1 MRITWRG
8 LLLVLMLLAFA
19 GGDAVAQ
26 TGTAGM
32 SGTLGDNM
40 PPVQPPPKPVV
51 PVTPVTKPVT
61 PVTKPVT
68 PVARPVTPVVPQQQV
83 QQTTTLTPVN
93 IAPPPAFRPIFLSSK
108 SSSYDIAPS
117 AKIFE
122 DASKQMSFAQ
132 VIAQFRAGQGTPAS
146 GNPVYLGYTQ
156 HGYWIVFGV
165 FNRNQAKTQWTINFG
180 TRMTGTIGVADRIAV
195 FSDASPDHP
204 LMLDGRLAPYKQQ
217 VKGQER
223 NAVPFNFEPNQ
234 GRIVGVYVEP
244 AAGVPLAID
253 MHLEEP
259 AVFTVAHDQYSL
271 QANVV
276 RAGAAGICILFL
288 VFWFKYRQAAPV
300 CLLAYAVAQYFIF
313 MTSDEIVPRGNNTAA
328 QYMELLHAV
337 AAVSALLLSR
347 LVLFGREKKNK
358 QRSILTGTA
367 AAIAVLAVAG
377 SLIDALSGPINTVL
391 IRLLPVAVPA
401 LITAVGIFTVIKAER
416 AQGIAYTFA
425 WALLLGGAAMTE
437 AASSGISAYSTSGIN
452 FYWMCFVLHLSL
464 LSFSA
469 LRNLTV
475 TEAMH
480 LHDVTEAKR
489 RREEEMEMRKTKEL
503 ADQTRMLGVLQ
514 REKELMADLRNREQE
529 RIQAMRRAKEAADSA
544 NKAKSDFLAVISHE
558 IRTPMTG
565 VMGMIRLLLDT
576 PLNDKQKEYAK
587 TIQYS
592 GDALLTLLN
601 DILDLSKVE
610 EGKMTIENIDFDLNK
625 LAESVVLLMSGR
637 AEEKKIYLKAEL
649 DPECPTA
656 LKGDP
661 TRLRQIML
669 NLISNAIKFTDKGG
683 VTLIIKAHDKTA
695 KKPRIYFGVKDSGI
709 GITEDVQK
717 KLFQPYQQ
725 ADSSTARKFGGTGL
739 GLSICKRLVEA
750 MGSSIQIAS
759 KMGEGTIFY
768 FILSMEYG
776 VGEAQLAAEAAA
788 QGVIPL
794 KLLVVDDNII
804 NQRVVAGLLE
814 KDGHKIVTVGG
825 AEAAMAELKNIAF
838 DVILMDMEM
847 PQIDGVMATQ
857 MIRRLPD
864 PAKSKTTII
873 AMTGNVGKEDIQRCR
888 DAGMDDYISKP
899 VNPEA
904 LRKLLVQFA
913 KKKYPD
919 QQPVMPK
926 PAAVSAVMSTPP
938 AAPAAPAATPPA
950 AEPVNAV
957 PETPAAPPA
966 PAAPAVNMAIFEQQK
981 LFSTDVLGGLK
992 GSLGKDQMDEM
1003 MLGLYEK
1010 TEELIGTAEKAIEA
1024 KDLKALQGAGH
1035 DIKGMTSNF
1044 GLTAISDLGARLE
1057 RQAKENFAIDILAD
1071 IVKKMRP
1078 TYYDTRSI
1086 VEKWMKV

>member
-1 MRITWRG
+1 
-8 LLLVLMLLAFA
+8 MLLAFA
-19 GGDAVAQ
+19 GGSALAQ
-26 TGTAGM
+26 LPPTASGTGGL
-32 SGTLGDNM
+32 SGTLGSSA
-40 PPVQPPPKPVV
+40 PPVAKPVV
-51 PVTPVTKPVT
+51 PVVPVVPVA
-61 PVTKPVT
+61 
-68 PVARPVTPVVPQQQV
+68 PVARPVVPVAQPPVNNGDGGV
-83 QQTTTLTPVN
+83 LTPVN
-93 IAPPPAFRPIFLSSK
+93 IAPPPAFRPIYLSSK

-132 VIAQFRAGQGTPAS
+132 IMAQFRAGQGQPAS
-146 GNPVYLGYTQ
+146 SNPIYLGYTQ
-156 HGYWIVFGV
+156 RGYWIVFGV
-165 FNRNQAKTQWTINFG
+165 FNRNPAKTQWVLNFG
-180 TRMTGTIGVADRIAV
+180 NRMSGTIGVADRIAT
-195 FSDASPDHP
+195 FTDISADQP
-204 LMLDGRLAPYKQQ
+204 LMIDGRLATYKQQ

-234 GRIVGVYVEP
+234 GRIIGVYVEP
-244 AAGVPLAID
+244 AAGVPLALD

-259 AVFTVAHDQYSL
+259 TVFTQAHDQYSL
-271 QANVV
+271 QSNVV
-276 RAGAAGICILFL
+276 RAGAAAVCILYLF
-288 VFWFKYRQAAPV
+288 FWFNYRQATPA
-300 CLLAYAVAQYFIF
+300 CLLAYVVAQYFIF

-328 QYMELLHAV
+328 QYMELLHAAAAV
-337 AAVSALLLSR
+337 AALVLSR
-347 LVLFGREKKNK
+347 QVLFGREKTNK
-358 QRSILTGTA
+358 QRSILTATA
-367 AAIAVLAVAG
+367 IVIAVLAIAG
-377 SLIDALSGPINTVL
+377 SLVGALSGPINTVL
-391 IRLLPVAVPA
+391 IRILPVVVPA
-401 LITAVGIFTVIKAER
+401 LITGLGAYSVLKSER
-416 AQGIAYTFA
+416 AHVLAYTFA
-425 WALLLGGAAMTE
+425 WLLLLGGAVMTE
-437 AASSGISAYSTSGIN
+437 AASSGMSSYSVSGMN
-452 FYWMCFVLHLSL
+452 FYWICFVLHLSV

-469 LRNLTV
+469 LRNLAV
-475 TEAMH
+475 TEAMQ
-480 LHDVTEAKR
+480 LHDATEAKR

-576 PLNDKQKEYAK
+576 PLSDKQKEYAK

-610 EGKMTIENIDFDLNK
+610 EGKMSIENIDFDLNK

-637 AEEKKIYLKAEL
+637 AEEKKIFLKAEL

-725 ADSSTARKFGGTGL
+725 ADTTTARKFGGTGL

-759 KMGEGTIFY
+759 KMGEGTVFY

-776 VGEAQLAAEAAA
+776 VGEAQLAAEAAQA
-788 QGVIPL
+788 GVIPL

-825 AEAAMAELKNIAF
+825 AEAAMDELKNIAF

-847 PQIDGVMATQ
+847 PQIDGVMATH

-864 PAKSKTTII
+864 PGKSKTTII

-888 DAGMDDYISKP
+888 DAGMDDYLSKP
-899 VNPEA
+899 INPEI
-904 LRKLLVQFA
+904 LRKLLIQYG
-913 KKKYPD
+913 KKKYPN
-919 QQPVMPK
+919 QQPVMP
-926 PAAVSAVMSTPP
+926 AAAPVSAVMSTPP
-938 AAPAAPAATPPA
+938 ASPAAPSLAKPADAPARAAAAPA
-950 AEPVNAV
+950 I
-957 PETPAAPPA
+957 PEAPPA
-966 PAAPAVNMAIFEQQK
+966 PAAPPVNMAIFEQQK

>member
-1 MRITWRG
+1 MAQSNG
-8 LLLVLMLLAFA
+8 AAQGVPS
-19 GGDAVAQ
+19 GG
-26 TGTAGM
+26 GGM
-32 SGTLGDNM
+32 SGTLGGSP
-40 PPVQPPPKPVV
+40 PPVAKPVA
-51 PVTPVTKPVT
+51 
-61 PVTKPVT
+61 
-68 PVARPVTPVVPQQQV
+68 PVARPVTPVAPVANNGGV
-83 QQTTTLTPVN
+83 LTPVN
-93 IAPPPAFRPIFLSSK
+93 IAPPPAFRPIYLSSK
-108 SSSYDIAPS
+108 SSSYEIAPS

-132 VIAQFRAGQGTPAS
+132 IMAQFRAGQGEQAG
-146 GNPVYLGYTQ
+146 GNPVYLGYSQ
-156 HGYWIVFGV
+156 RGYWIVFGV
-165 FNRNQAKTQWTINFG
+165 YNRNPAKTQWILDFG
-180 TRMTGTIGVADRIAV
+180 SRLSGTIGVADRVAI
-195 FSDASPDHP
+195 FSDVSADQP
-204 LMLDGRLAPYKQQ
+204 LMIDGRLAQYKQQ

-234 GRIVGVYVEP
+234 GRIIGVYVEP
-244 AAGVPLAID
+244 AAGVPLALD

-259 AVFTVAHDQYSL
+259 PVFTQAHDQYSL
-271 QANVV
+271 QSNVV
-276 RAGAAGICILFL
+276 RAGAAAICILYL
-288 VFWFKYRQAAPV
+288 VFWFNYRQAIPAF
-300 CLLAYAVAQYFIF
+300 LLAYAGAQYFIF

-328 QYMELLHAV
+328 QYMELLHAT
-337 AAVSALLLSR
+337 AAISALALTR
-347 LVLFGREKKNK
+347 LVLFGREKNNR
-358 QRSILTGTA
+358 QRSMLTAVAIG
-367 AAIAVLAVAG
+367 IAVLVAAG
-377 SLIDALSGPINTVL
+377 SLITALSGHINTVL
-391 IRLLPVAVPA
+391 IRLLPVALPA
-401 LITAVGIFTVIKAER
+401 LIAAVGVYSVIRSDR
-416 AQGIAYTFA
+416 AQALAYTFA
-425 WALLLGGAAMTE
+425 WLVLLGGAVMTE
-437 AASSGISAYSTSGIN
+437 LASSGLSDYSTGGVN
-452 FYWMCFVLHLSL
+452 FYWMCFILHLSL

-480 LHDVTEAKR
+480 LHEMTEAKR

-576 PLNDKQKEYAK
+576 PLSDKQKEYAK

-637 AEEKKIYLKAEL
+637 AEEKKIFLKAEL

-725 ADSSTARKFGGTGL
+725 ADATTARKFGGTGL

-759 KMGEGTIFY
+759 KMGEGTVFY

-788 QGVIPL
+788 AGVIPL

-814 KDGHKIVTVGG
+814 KDGHKIITVGG

-864 PAKSKTTII
+864 PSRSKTTII

-899 VNPEA
+899 VNPEV
-904 LRKLLVQFA
+904 LRKLLITYG
-913 KKKYPD
+913 KKKYPN
-919 QQPVMPK
+919 QQPVAPG
-926 PAAVSAVMSTPP
+926 VSAVMSAPPAAPVLAKP
-938 AAPAAPAATPPA
+938 AAPAAPVTAPAAPATPPA
-950 AEPVNAV
+950 AVAPAAI
-957 PETPAAPPA
+957 PETPPAPPA
-966 PAAPAVNMAIFEQQK
+966 PAAPPVNMAIFEQQK
-981 LFSTDVLGGLK
+981 LFSTEVLGGLK

-1010 TEELIGTAEKAIEA
+1010 TEELIGVAEKAIEA

>member
-1 MRITWRG
+1 MAQLPPTASGTGG
-8 LLLVLMLLAFA
+8 L
-19 GGDAVAQ
+19 
-26 TGTAGM
+26 
-32 SGTLGDNM
+32 SGTLGSSA
-40 PPVQPPPKPVV
+40 PPVAKPVV
-51 PVTPVTKPVT
+51 PVVPVVPVA
-61 PVTKPVT
+61 
-68 PVARPVTPVVPQQQV
+68 PVARPVVPVAQPPVNNGDGGV
-83 QQTTTLTPVN
+83 LTPVN
-93 IAPPPAFRPIFLSSK
+93 IAPPPAFRPIYLSSK

-132 VIAQFRAGQGTPAS
+132 IMAQFRAGQGQPAS
-146 GNPVYLGYTQ
+146 SNPIYLGYTQ
-156 HGYWIVFGV
+156 RGYWIVFGV
-165 FNRNQAKTQWTINFG
+165 FNRNPAKTQWVLNFG
-180 TRMTGTIGVADRIAV
+180 NRMSGTIGVADRIAT
-195 FSDASPDHP
+195 FTDISADQP
-204 LMLDGRLAPYKQQ
+204 LMIDGRLATYKQQ

-234 GRIVGVYVEP
+234 GRIIGVYVEP
-244 AAGVPLAID
+244 AAGVPLALD

-259 AVFTVAHDQYSL
+259 TVFTQAHDQYSL
-271 QANVV
+271 QSNVV
-276 RAGAAGICILFL
+276 RAGAAAVCILYLF
-288 VFWFKYRQAAPV
+288 FWFNYRQATPA
-300 CLLAYAVAQYFIF
+300 CLLAYVVAQYFIF

-328 QYMELLHAV
+328 QYMELLHAAAAV
-337 AAVSALLLSR
+337 AALVLSR
-347 LVLFGREKKNK
+347 QVLFGREKTNK
-358 QRSILTGTA
+358 QRSILTATA
-367 AAIAVLAVAG
+367 IVIAVLAIAG
-377 SLIDALSGPINTVL
+377 SLVGALSGPINTVL
-391 IRLLPVAVPA
+391 IRILPVVVPA
-401 LITAVGIFTVIKAER
+401 LITGLGAYSVLKSER
-416 AQGIAYTFA
+416 AHVLAYTFA
-425 WALLLGGAAMTE
+425 WLLLLGGAVMTE
-437 AASSGISAYSTSGIN
+437 AASSGMSSYSVSGMN
-452 FYWMCFVLHLSL
+452 FYWICFVLHLSV

-469 LRNLTV
+469 LRNLAV
-475 TEAMH
+475 TEAMQ
-480 LHDVTEAKR
+480 LHDATEAKR

-576 PLNDKQKEYAK
+576 PLSDKQKEYAK

-610 EGKMTIENIDFDLNK
+610 EGKMSIENIDFDLNK

-637 AEEKKIYLKAEL
+637 AEEKKIFLKAEL

-725 ADSSTARKFGGTGL
+725 ADTTTARKFGGTGL

-759 KMGEGTIFY
+759 KMGEGTVFY

-776 VGEAQLAAEAAA
+776 VGEAQLAAEAAQA
-788 QGVIPL
+788 GVIPL

-825 AEAAMAELKNIAF
+825 AEAAMDELKNIAF

-847 PQIDGVMATQ
+847 PQIDGVMATH

-864 PAKSKTTII
+864 PGKSKTTII

-888 DAGMDDYISKP
+888 DAGMDDYLSKP
-899 VNPEA
+899 INPEI
-904 LRKLLVQFA
+904 LRKLLIQYG
-913 KKKYPD
+913 KKKYPN
-919 QQPVMPK
+919 QQPVMP
-926 PAAVSAVMSTPP
+926 AAAPVSAVMSTPP
-938 AAPAAPAATPPA
+938 ASPAAPSLAKPADAPARAAAAPA
-950 AEPVNAV
+950 I
-957 PETPAAPPA
+957 PEAPPA
-966 PAAPAVNMAIFEQQK
+966 PAAPPVNMAIFEQQK

>member
-1 MRITWRG
+1 LRITWRG
-8 LLLVLMLLAFA
+8 LLLVLVFLAVA
-19 GGDAVAQ
+19 GGNAYAQ
-26 TGTAGM
+26 TPSAPGSSGAAM
-32 SGTLGDNM
+32 SGTLGGSP
-40 PPVQPPPKPVV
+40 PPVAKPVV
-51 PVTPVTKPVT
+51 PVAPVTR
-61 PVTKPVT
+61 PVT
-68 PVARPVTPVVPQQQV
+68 PVAPVANNGV
-83 QQTTTLTPVN
+83 LTPVN
-93 IAPPPAFRPIFLSSK
+93 IAPPPAFRPIYLSSK

-132 VIAQFRAGQGTPAS
+132 IMAQFRAGQGTPAS
-146 GNPVYLGYTQ
+146 GNPIYLGYTQ
-156 HGYWIVFGV
+156 RGYWIVFGV
-165 FNRNQAKTQWTINFG
+165 YNRNPAKTQWVLNFG
-180 TRMTGTIGVADRIAV
+180 NRMSGTIGVADRIAT
-195 FSDASPDHP
+195 FSDISADHP
-204 LMLDGRLAPYKQQ
+204 IMIDGRLAAYKQQ

-234 GRIVGVYVEP
+234 GRIIGVYVEP
-244 AAGVPLAID
+244 AAGVPLALD

-259 AVFTVAHDQYSL
+259 TVFTQAYDQYSL
-271 QANVV
+271 QSNVV
-276 RAGAAGICILFL
+276 RAGAAAVCILYLF
-288 VFWFKYRQAAPV
+288 FWFNYRQAIPA
-300 CLLAYAVAQYFIF
+300 CLLAYVVAQYFIF

-328 QYMELLHAV
+328 QYMELLHA
-337 AAVSALLLSR
+337 AAAIAALGLSR
-347 LVLFGREKKNK
+347 QVLFGRDKSSKHRN
-358 QRSILTGTA
+358 ILTFA
-367 AAIAVLAVAG
+367 AIAIAVLAVAG
-377 SLIDALSGPINTVL
+377 SMISALSGPINTVL

-401 LITAVGIFTVIKAER
+401 LITVLGAYSVLKAER
-416 AQGIAYTFA
+416 AQSIAYTFA
-425 WALLLGGAAMTE
+425 WALLLAGAVMTE
-437 AASSGISAYSTSGIN
+437 AAASGMSAYSVSGMN
-452 FYWMCFVLHLSL
+452 FYWICFVLHLSL
-464 LSFSA
+464 LSFSS

-480 LHDVTEAKR
+480 LHEMTEAKR

-514 REKELMADLRNREQE
+514 REKELMADLRSREQE
-529 RIQAMRRAKEAADSA
+529 RIQAMRRAKEASDSA

-576 PLNDKQKEYAK
+576 PLSDKQKEYAK

-610 EGKMTIENIDFDLNK
+610 EGKMSIENIDFDLNK

-725 ADSSTARKFGGTGL
+725 ADSATARKFGGTGL

-759 KMGEGTIFY
+759 KIGEGTVFY

-788 QGVIPL
+788 AGVIPL

-814 KDGHKIVTVGG
+814 KDNHKIVTVGG
-825 AEAAMAELKNIAF
+825 AEAAMQELKNIAF

-899 VNPEA
+899 VNPEV
-904 LRKLLVQFA
+904 LRKLLIQYG
-913 KKKYPD
+913 KKKYPN
-919 QQPVMPK
+919 QQPVVQP
-926 PAAVSAVMSTPP
+926 PAVSAVMSTPP
-938 AAPAAPAATPPA
+938 AAAPAAPVAAPSLAKPADAPVAAAAPAAPAAA
-950 AEPVNAV
+950 I
-957 PETPAAPPA
+957 PETPPA
-966 PAAPAVNMAIFEQQK
+966 PAAPAAPPVNMAIFEQQK

-1086 VEKWMKV
+1086 VEKWMKI

>member
-1 MRITWRG
+1 
-8 LLLVLMLLAFA
+8 MLLAFA
-19 GGDAVAQ
+19 GGTALAQ
-26 TGTAGM
+26 GTAGASNGM
-32 SGTLGDNM
+32 SGTLGDNA
-40 PPVQPPPKPVV
+40 PPIQPP
-51 PVTPVTKPVT
+51 PVTPVAKPVT
-61 PVTKPVT
+61 PVARPVV
-68 PVARPVTPVVPQQQV
+68 PVARPVTPVVPV
-83 QQTTTLTPVN
+83 QQLETLTPVN

-108 SSSYDIAPS
+108 SSSYDIAPFS
-117 AKIFE
+117 KVFE
-122 DASKQMSFAQ
+122 DASKQMSFGQ
-132 VIAQFRAGQGTPAS
+132 IMAQFRAGQGAAAS

-156 HGYWIVFGV
+156 RGYWIVFGV
-165 FNRNQAKTQWTINFG
+165 YNRNQAKTQWTLNFG

-204 LMLDGRLAPYKQQ
+204 LMIDGRLAPYKQQ

-234 GRIVGVYVEP
+234 GRIIGVYVEP
-244 AAGVPLAID
+244 AAGVPLALD
-253 MHLEEP
+253 LHLEEP
-259 AVFTVAHDQYSL
+259 TVFTAAHDQYSL
-271 QANVV
+271 QSNVV
-276 RAGAAGICILFL
+276 RAGAAAVCMLFL
-288 VFWFKYRQAAPV
+288 VFWFKYRQAAPA

-328 QYMELLHAV
+328 QYMELLHAG
-337 AAVSALLLSR
+337 AAIAALLLSR

-358 QRSILTGTA
+358 QRSILTATA
-367 AAIAVLAVAG
+367 IAIAVLAVAG
-377 SLIDALSGPINTVL
+377 SMVDALSGPINTVL

-401 LITAVGIFTVIKAER
+401 LIVVLGGISVIKAER
-416 AQGIAYTFA
+416 VQGIAYTFA
-425 WALLLGGAAMTE
+425 WAVLLGGAVMTE
-437 AASSGISAYSTSGIN
+437 AASSGMSAYSVSGIN
-452 FYWMCFVLHLSL
+452 FYWMCFILHLSL

-469 LRNLTV
+469 LRNLTI

-480 LHDVTEAKR
+480 IHDMTEAKR
-489 RREEEMEMRKTKEL
+489 RREEDMEMRKTKEL

-576 PLNDKQKEYAK
+576 PLSDKQKEYAK

-610 EGKMTIENIDFDLNK
+610 EGKMTIETIDFDLNK

-637 AEEKKIYLKAEL
+637 AEEKKIYLKAEI

-725 ADSSTARKFGGTGL
+725 ADSTTARKFGGTGL

-750 MGSSIQIAS
+750 MGSSVQIAS
-759 KMGEGTIFY
+759 KMGEGTVFY

-873 AMTGNVGKEDIQRCR
+873 AMTGNVGKEDVQRCR

-899 VNPEA
+899 VNPEN
-904 LRKLLVQFA
+904 LRKLLIQYG

-919 QQPVMPK
+919 QQPVVPK
-926 PAAVSAVMSTPP
+926 PQGVSAVMSAPPPAPAAPTLAKPADKPATPVAAAPVASAAANPIPENP
-938 AAPAAPAATPPA
+938 AAPAAPAAPP
-950 AEPVNAV
+950 
-957 PETPAAPPA
+957 
-966 PAAPAVNMAIFEQQK
+966 VNMAIFEQQK

-1003 MLGLYEK
+1003 MQGLYEK
-1010 TEELIGTAEKAIEA
+1010 TEELIGTAEKGIEA